1 MAKKVSKKK
10 APDKKVSYTQLTQL
24 AKLLYKRIRADELYF
39 NRISASLKV
48 LADDIE
54 RKKARIKDLED
65 NADSIINIYQDRIEA
80 FYKANVDLK
89 SANTELIKK
98 NYEITRAYNGLAEM
112 GKFAEENGIDIKKY
126 TKELPENNKYDF
138 SQKHEVLESG
148 KVKSTWKLTPK
159 KKPKGKSK

>member
-80 FYKANVDLK
+80 FYKANVELK
-89 SANTELIKK
+89 
-98 NYEITRAYNGLAEM
+98 
-112 GKFAEENGIDIKKY
+112 
-126 TKELPENNKYDF
+126 
-138 SQKHEVLESG
+138 
-148 KVKSTWKLTPK
+148 
-159 KKPKGKSK
+159 

>member
-1 MAKKVSKKK
+1 MI
-10 APDKKVSYTQLTQL
+10 L
-24 AKLLYKRIRADELYF
+24 
-39 NRISASLKV
+39 NG
-48 LADDIE
+48 
-54 RKKARIKDLED
+54 
-65 NADSIINIYQDRIEA
+65 
-80 FYKANVDLK
+80 
-89 SANTELIKK
+89 ANTELIKK

>member
-1 MAKKVSKKK
+1 MNREVITNGKKGLKEK

-65 NADSIINIYQDRIEA
+65 NATQ
-80 FYKANVDLK
+80 L
-89 SANTELIKK
+89 
-98 NYEITRAYNGLAEM
+98 
-112 GKFAEENGIDIKKY
+112 
-126 TKELPENNKYDF
+126 
-138 SQKHEVLESG
+138 
-148 KVKSTWKLTPK
+148 
-159 KKPKGKSK
+159 